1 MYRLSVLFYLL
12 CAAAAEDAALRPLL
26 VNLLLRLLLRLLL
39 LLLQPEKAR
48 LPVAATTSG
57 YCFPC
62 WRGLSSVRPRR
73 EESNDKRKT
82 GGERKA
88 RCSACY
94 NLGADRRVAIFLGF
108 SFSILGVGYS
118 RNFY

>member
-94 NLGADRRVAIFLGF
+94 NLGADRRVG
-108 SFSILGVGYS
+108 
-118 RNFY
+118 NFPWF